1 MGLYDR
7 FYDEDS
13 KCPKCNA
20 KITIEWLTKQF
31 ECLMETWK
39 KGDIVQY
46 RRLEEVPEGE
56 RKRGYGKGKFA
67 PSLRKTDEYLGDKPL
82 LLNGKVPVGTNCR
95 KCESWLEAYAKV
107 VDGRFM
113 GIVEIEVDGER
124 KEFVVFR
131 PETTAKSLRKEFA
144 NRLSQLQ
151 ESCKHESTK
160 WMNIEWAPGHVS
172 GRGRVCL
179 RCEKILETK
188 NEFEPNNPKLKNL
201 LKKSKRL
208 R

>member
-20 KITIEWLTKQF
+20 NITTEWLTKQF
-31 ECLMETWK
+31 ECLMQTWK

-46 RRLEEVPEGE
+46 RRLEEIPEEE
-56 RKRGYGKGKFA
+56 RKRGYGKGKSA
-67 PSLRKTDEYLGDKPL
+67 PGLRKTVEYLCDKPL

-107 VDGRFM
+107 VDGRFT

-172 GRGRVCL
+172 GQGRDCL

-188 NEFEPNNPKLKNL
+188 NEFEPNTPKLKNL

>member
-1 MGLYDR
+1 M
-7 FYDEDS
+7 
-13 KCPKCNA
+13 
-20 KITIEWLTKQF
+20 Q
-31 ECLMETWK
+31 TWK
-39 KGDIVQY
+39 KGDYVQY
-46 RRLEEVPEGE
+46 RKLEEIPKEE
-56 RKRGYGKGKFA
+56 RKREHGNRKFT

-82 LLNGKVPVGTNCR
+82 L
-95 KCESWLEAYAKV
+95 
-107 VDGRFM
+107 
-113 GIVEIEVDGER
+113 
-124 KEFVVFR
+124 
-131 PETTAKSLRKEFA
+131 PETTAKTLREEFA
-144 NRLSQLQ
+144 NRLSHLQ

-188 NEFEPNNPKLKNL
+188 NEFEPNNPKLRNL